1 MNPNSPEIEKLS
13 PQKLLGTFTQT
24 RFVLWV
30 VAAIAIH
37 IVVIGGLSA
46 GYIRDTW
53 IDPEGAVQR
62 KAAAEAAAKAEA
74 EKLMKQPAP
83 LPATNAAPAAVA
95 ATNAPAPVATTNA
108 AASLLEQRKETPIVK
123 AITEVAPTN
132 DIPRQPDD
140 IGISIKDTQI
150 R

>member
-13 PQKLLGTFTQT
+13 PQKLLGTFTQS

-30 VAAIAIH
+30 VAALAIH
-37 IVVIGGLSA
+37 IVVIGGMSA

-53 IDPEGAVQR
+53 IDPEGAIQR

-74 EKLMKQPAP
+74 EKLMRQNAPA
-83 LPATNAAPAAVA
+83 PATNAASAAVT
-95 ATNAPAPVATTNA
+95 ATNPPAPAATTNA
-108 AASLLEQRKETPIVK
+108 EANLLEQRKDTPVVK
-123 AITEVAPTN
+123 AITETAPTN
-132 DIPRQPDD
+132 DIPKQPDD

>member
-13 PQKLLGTFTQT
+13 PQKLLGTFTQS

-30 VAAIAIH
+30 VAALAIH
-37 IVVIGGLSA
+37 IVVIGGMSA

-74 EKLMKQPAP
+74 EKLMRQNAP
-83 LPATNAAPAAVA
+83 VPATNAAAVA
-95 ATNAPAPVATTNA
+95 ATNAPTPAATTNA
-108 AASLLEQRKETPIVK
+108 EANLLEQRKNTPVVK
-123 AITEVAPTN
+123 AITETAPTN
-132 DIPRQPDD
+132 DIPKQPDD

>member
-13 PQKLLGTFTQT
+13 PQKLLGTFTQS

-30 VAAIAIH
+30 VAALAIH
-37 IVVIGGLSA
+37 IVVIGGMSA

-53 IDPEGAVQR
+53 IDPEGAIQR

-74 EKLMKQPAP
+74 EKLMRQNAP
-83 LPATNAAPAAVA
+83 VPATNAAPVAAA
-95 ATNAPAPVATTNA
+95 ATNAPTPVATTNA
-108 AASLLEQRKETPIVK
+108 ETNLLEQRKNTPVVK
-123 AITEVAPTN
+123 AITETAQTN
-132 DIPRQPDD
+132 DIPKQPDD